1 MKTLKKILAFA
12 GTRPEMYRESK
23 RAWAEYFEMERKIR
37 RQAFY
42 LKLYHVFVATL
53 LLTAAVE
60 KTIEKL
66 LDLFQ

>member
-12 GTRPEMYRESK
+12 GARPELHRESK

-53 LLTAAVE
+53 LIAAAID

-66 LDLFQ
+66 LELIR